1 MKWIKIYLLCI
12 IGALAL
18 VACHDDDEDI
28 VIEEVIPT
36 YEKPDWKVD
45 TSNQYPVS
53 MSAIVTLSQEL
64 LANQSDGDMLAAFI
78 GEECR
83 GVGMIQEY
91 GNKKSYFILIKGEG
105 SEQAKL
111 SFKYYNA
118 KNSYLYKTDAF
129 LSFITDT
136 RYGSVDEPQVLNLQ
150 IMK

>member
-64 LANQSDGDMLAAFI
+64 LANQSDGAMLAAFI

-83 GVGMIQEY
+83 VVGMIHEY
-91 GNKKSYFILIKGEG
+91 GNKKSYFILIHGEG
-105 SEQAKL
+105 SEQTKL
-111 SFKYYNA
+111 SFKSYNA
-118 KNSYLYKTDAF
+118 KYSYLYKPDAF
-129 LSFITDT
+129 LLFITDP
-136 RYGSVDEPQVLNLQ
+136 RDGIVDAPHVLTY
-150 IMK
+150 